1 MDSIRLKLCDIQGR
15 LFERSTAYASEGF
28 IRDFMNSKVAE
39 HLDSPYNKL
48 QWMGEEYLIDELK
61 DEKTLAVDGEKYSPE
76 VLYWIG
82 YLYRYWACTRGE
94 KSKRIYRQAP
104 AKTMRRNYMAFHTFD
119 PDVAIDDLIEIYQ
132 QRQKQGYRVQEKIA
146 HSSYVQIDF
155 ELHTLLQILF

>member
-15 LFERSTAYASEGF
+15 MFERSTAYASEDF
-28 IRDFMNSKVAE
+28 IRDFMNSEVAE

-48 QWMGEEYLIDELK
+48 QWMGEEYLMDELK
-61 DEKTLAVDGEKYSPE
+61 DEKTLDTDGEKYSPE

-104 AKTMRRNYMAFHTFD
+104 AKTMKRNYMAFHTFD
-119 PDVAIDDLIEIYQ
+119 PEVAIDDLIEIHQ
-132 QRQKQGYRVQEKIA
+132 QRRKQ
-146 HSSYVQIDF
+146 
-155 ELHTLLQILF
+155 

>member
-15 LFERSTAYASEGF
+15 LFESSTAYASEGF

-39 HLDSPYNKL
+39 RLDSPYNKL

-61 DEKTLAVDGEKYSPE
+61 DEKMLGTEGEKYSPE

-82 YLYRYWACTRGE
+82 YLYRYWACSRDE
-94 KSKRIYRQAP
+94 RSKRIYRQAP
-104 AKTMRRNYMAFHTFD
+104 AKTMRRNYLAFHTFD

-132 QRQKQGYRVQEKIA
+132 QRQKQ
-146 HSSYVQIDF
+146 
-155 ELHTLLQILF
+155 

>member
-15 LFERSTAYASEGF
+15 LFERSTTYASEGF
-28 IRDFMNSKVAE
+28 IRDFMNSEVAE

-61 DEKTLAVDGEKYSPE
+61 DEKKLDTDGEKYSPE

-82 YLYRYWACTRGE
+82 YVYRYWACTRGE

-104 AKTMRRNYMAFHTFD
+104 AKTMKRNYMAFHTLD
-119 PDVAIDDLIEIYQ
+119 PEVAIDDLIEIHQ
-132 QRQKQGYRVQEKIA
+132 QRQKQ
-146 HSSYVQIDF
+146 
-155 ELHTLLQILF
+155 

>member
-15 LFERSTAYASEGF
+15 MFERSTAYASEDF
-28 IRDFMNSKVAE
+28 IRDFMNSEVAE

-61 DEKTLAVDGEKYSPE
+61 DEKKLDTDGEKYSPE

-104 AKTMRRNYMAFHTFD
+104 AKTMKRNYMAFHTFD
-119 PDVAIDDLIEIYQ
+119 PEVAIDNLIEIHQ
-132 QRQKQGYRVQEKIA
+132 QRQK
-146 HSSYVQIDF
+146 H
-155 ELHTLLQILF
+155 

>member
-15 LFERSTAYASEGF
+15 MFERSTAYASEDF
-28 IRDFMNSKVAE
+28 IRDFMNSEVAE

-48 QWMGEEYLIDELK
+48 QWMGEEYLMDELK
-61 DEKTLAVDGEKYSPE
+61 DEKKLDTDGEKYSPE

-104 AKTMRRNYMAFHTFD
+104 AKTMKRNYMAFHTFD
-119 PDVAIDDLIEIYQ
+119 PEVAIDDLIEIHQ
-132 QRQKQGYRVQEKIA
+132 QRRKQ
-146 HSSYVQIDF
+146 
-155 ELHTLLQILF
+155 

>member
-15 LFERSTAYASEGF
+15 LFEHSTAYASESF

-61 DEKTLAVDGEKYSPE
+61 DEKTLDTDGEKYSPE

-94 KSKRIYRQAP
+94 KSKRIYRLAP
-104 AKTMRRNYMAFHTFD
+104 AKTMKRNYMAFHTFD
-119 PDVAIDDLIEIYQ
+119 PDVAIDDLIEIHQ
-132 QRQKQGYRVQEKIA
+132 QRQKY
-146 HSSYVQIDF
+146 
-155 ELHTLLQILF
+155 

>member
-15 LFERSTAYASEGF
+15 LFEHSTAYASESF

-61 DEKTLAVDGEKYSPE
+61 DEKKLDTDGEKYSPE

-104 AKTMRRNYMAFHTFD
+104 AKTMKRNYMAFHTFD
-119 PDVAIDDLIEIYQ
+119 PEVAIDDLIEIHQ
-132 QRQKQGYRVQEKIA
+132 QRQKQ
-146 HSSYVQIDF
+146 
-155 ELHTLLQILF
+155 